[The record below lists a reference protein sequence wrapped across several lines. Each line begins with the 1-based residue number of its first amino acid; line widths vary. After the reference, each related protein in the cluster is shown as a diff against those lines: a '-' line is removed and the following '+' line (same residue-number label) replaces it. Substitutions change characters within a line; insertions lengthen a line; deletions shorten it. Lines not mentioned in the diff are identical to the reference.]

1 MTLTEIYKRCGLKNS
16 EEFKIEA
23 KTKALFENP
32 IVAKDII
39 EYGRRLGRTTDFMML
54 GIQNFFK
61 KNNTIIWVSNFRS
74 VRDNHHTF
82 LKYSNLFPE
91 LNIQVEDN
99 GEFSSNQNGK
109 PVWLKFVALHNNVPQ
124 TNLIGFRWDIEYD
137 DSY

>member
-1 MTLTEIYKRCGLKNS
+1 MKLSEIYKRCGLKDP
-16 EEFKIEA
+16 EEFKTEI
-23 KTKALFENP
+23 KTKALFNDLL
-32 IVAKDII
+32 IAKEIL
-39 EYGRRLGRTTDFMML
+39 EHERRLGKTTDFMMF

-61 KNNTIIWVSNFRS
+61 KHNTVIWVPNFRS
-74 VRDNHHTF
+74 VRDNHHSF

-99 GEFSSNQNGK
+99 GEFSSNQGGK

-124 TNLIGFRWDIEYD
+124 TNLWGFCWDIEYD